1 MDLRVANTA
10 RGSDGHLSLQYQCL
24 IRRRRFF
31 WLGRTLVVTLA
42 VVAQLCYLPHV
53 ADRIDLV
60 DLFLSYGDPVI

>member
-1 MDLRVANTA
+1 
-10 RGSDGHLSLQYQCL
+10 
-24 IRRRRFF
+24 
-31 WLGRTLVVTLA
+31 LVVTLA